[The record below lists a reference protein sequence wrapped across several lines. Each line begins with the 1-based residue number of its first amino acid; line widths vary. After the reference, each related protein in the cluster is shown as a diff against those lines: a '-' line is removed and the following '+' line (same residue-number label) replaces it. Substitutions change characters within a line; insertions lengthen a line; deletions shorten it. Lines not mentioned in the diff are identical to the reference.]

1 MDENVS
7 FLVLLGFGADGWGW
21 ALIDA
26 AALTLAVSL
35 AAMAIGTVLGAAL
48 TAAQASRWPWL
59 ARLALIYGLAL
70 RGVPELLVVLLLY
83 FGAPGL
89 LASLAALFGL
99 AAPGSPPA
107 FLTGSLAIGLVSAAY
122 QAEVFRGGLLAV
134 PRGQVEAAMAAGMGP
149 FTRFARVIAPQ
160 VLHRVL
166 PPLGNIWQF
175 NLKDSALV
183 SITGLA
189 ELMRVSLVAAGST
202 RRPFVFF
209 AAAMV
214 LYLVLTSASSA
225 LFRVVERRGQ
235 RWAGGR

>member
-1 MDENVS
+1 MSDDVPMAT
-7 FLVLLGFGADGWGW
+7 LLGFGADGWGW
-21 ALIDA
+21 ALVSGA
-26 AALTLAVSL
+26 GLTLAVAL
-35 AAMAIGTVLGAAL
+35 AAMAIGTVLGALL
-48 TAAQASRWPWL
+48 TVAQASRAVWL
-59 ARLALIYGLAL
+59 AQAAAIYGVVL

-83 FGAPGL
+83 FGTPGL
-89 LASLAALFGL
+89 LAGLAALIGL
-99 AAPGSPPA
+99 PAPGSPPA

-122 QAEVFRGGLLAV
+122 QAEVFRGGMLAV

-149 FTRFARVIAPQ
+149 FTRFRRVIAPQ
-160 VLHRVL
+160 VLHHVL

-202 RRPFVFF
+202 RRPFLFF
-209 AAAMV
+209 ASAMV
-214 LYLVLTSASSA
+214 LYLVMTSASTV
-225 LFRVVERRGQ
+225 LFRLAERRGH

>member
-1 MDENVS
+1 MGDV
-7 FLVLLGFGADGWGW
+7 LVLLGFGADGWGW
-21 ALIDA
+21 ALVSGA
-26 AALTLAVSL
+26 GLTLAVAL
-35 AAMAIGTVLGAAL
+35 AAMAIGTVLGAGL
-48 TAAQASRWPWL
+48 TAAQASRWRWL
-59 ARLALIYGLAL
+59 ARSAAIYGLIL

-89 LASLAALFGL
+89 LAGIAGLFGL
-99 AAPGSPPA
+99 PAPGSPPA

-122 QAEVFRGGLLAV
+122 QAEVFRGGLLAM
-134 PRGQVEAAMAAGMGP
+134 PRGQVEAAIAAGMGP
-149 FTRFARVIAPQ
+149 FTRFRRVIAPQ

-202 RRPFVFF
+202 RRPFLFF

-214 LYLVLTSASSA
+214 LYLVLTSASSV
-225 LFRVVERRGQ
+225 LLRRLERRGT

>member
-1 MDENVS
+1 MDAELSVPA
-7 FLVLLGFGADGWGW
+7 LLGFGADGWGW
-21 ALIDA
+21 ALMA
-26 AALTLAVSL
+26 AAGLTLAVAL
-35 AAMAIGTVLGAAL
+35 AAMAIGAVLGAAL
-48 TAAQASRWPWL
+48 AAAEASRRVWL
-59 ARLALIYGLAL
+59 VRIAATYGLVM

-83 FGAPGL
+83 FGAPGM
-89 LASLAALFGL
+89 LAGVAGLFGL
-99 AAPGSPPA
+99 PAPGSPPA

-122 QAEVFRGGLLAV
+122 QAEVFRGGMLSL
-134 PRGQVEAAMAAGMGP
+134 PRGQIEAAMAAGMGP
-149 FTRFARVIAPQ
+149 VVRLRRVILPQ
-160 VLHRVL
+160 VLHHVL

-214 LYLVLTSASSA
+214 LYLILTSASSA
-225 LFRVVERRGQ
+225 LFRMIERRGS